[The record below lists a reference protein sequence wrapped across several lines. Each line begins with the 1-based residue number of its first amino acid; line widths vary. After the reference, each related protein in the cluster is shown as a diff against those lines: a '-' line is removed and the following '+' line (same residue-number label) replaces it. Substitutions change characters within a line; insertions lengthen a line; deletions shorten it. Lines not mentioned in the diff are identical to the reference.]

1 MMAEVVNMEGGDVA
15 SYLNQVRKRAY
26 GSNYDE
32 SVYGY
37 TNGTFEKNELAIL
50 YERDKEFVW
59 EGKRWYDIRRMWD
72 ANHKPLVFSSEVNYD
87 TQEPVVKENDAYKLL
102 WPIDIETLNK
112 DPELVNNPGYMK

>member
-1 MMAEVVNMEGGDVA
+1 M
-15 SYLNQVRKRAY
+15 
-26 GSNYDE
+26 
-32 SVYGY
+32 
-37 TNGTFEKNELAIL
+37 

-87 TQEPVVKENDAYKLL
+87 TQEPVVKESDAYKLL